1 LKEAAESHFSPG
13 SWELGWSDDE
23 EEIDDS
29 ASEWTVVE
37 DEDWPASGDS
47 RDGDYNYETLSQYSS
62 ENDEWGPS
70 ENGIDSDRVTRR
82 YEEVEELVRIYI
94 TWQDRQRKQEG
105 RKLEYLLKLKA
116 ILDTRKRA
124 FVSAVEVYEE
134 GIRRDFEGL

>member
-13 SWELGWSDDE
+13 SSELGWSDDE
-23 EEIDDS
+23 EEIHDS

-62 ENDEWGPS
+62 ENDEWGS
-70 ENGIDSDRVTRR
+70 EREWDRVTRR
-82 YEEVEELVRIYI
+82 YEEVEELVRRYI
-94 TWQDRQRKQEG
+94 TWQNRQRKQEG
-105 RKLEYLLKLKA
+105 RKLEYLLNLKA

-134 GIRRDFEGL
+134 GIRRDFESL